1 MTAQTL
7 TSFAQRNR
15 SLAVRAGLLFVVCV
29 VVLAVV
35 EGVARHLG
43 GRSLTA
49 RLVPPRRYECV
60 RLCGAAAS
68 GTVLDAGGDWLNE
81 GKLTEIL
88 ICSRWNGSVWERP
101 TDITIRNAKLR
112 GAIRI
117 TGMGRNG
124 QGASVRASSRTEGH
138 TARAQAAAPT
148 RITISNVW
156 IEAAG
161 RIPIYLAPGVTHVT
175 VEACV
180 ITGRSRSVAFYFDAE
195 SGRNILRC
203 NTFAARVAREAVA
216 VDGSASNRIVGNV
229 LTSIPL
235 GGIYLYRNCGEGGTV
250 RHQTPN
256 GNILADNR
264 FMTRGLARRSYGIW
278 LGSRNG
284 RRSYCG
290 CDAGYPFGSS
300 LDNRD
305 FADDNT
311 VTNTIFTPMTPR
323 ALRDDGSHNRI
334 VP

>member
-1 MTAQTL
+1 
-7 TSFAQRNR
+7 
-15 SLAVRAGLLFVVCV
+15 
-29 VVLAVV
+29 
-35 EGVARHLG
+35 
-43 GRSLTA
+43 
-49 RLVPPRRYECV
+49 
-60 RLCGAAAS
+60 AAS
-68 GTVLDAGGDWLNE
+68 GTVLDAGGGWLNE
-81 GKLTEIL
+81 GKRTEIL
-88 ICSRWNGSVWERP
+88 ICSRWNGSAWERP
-101 TDITIRNAKLR
+101 ADITIRNAKLR

-124 QGASVRASSRTEGH
+124 QGAAVRASSRTEGH

-148 RITISNVW
+148 RVTISNVW
-156 IEAAG
+156 IEADG

-195 SGRNILRC
+195 SGRNTLRG

-216 VDGSASNRIVGNV
+216 VDGSAGNRIVGNV
-229 LTSIPL
+229 FTSMPL

-264 FMTRGLARRSYGIW
+264 FMTRGLARCAYGIW

-284 RRSYCG
+284 RRAYCG

-305 FADDNT
+305 FADDNI
-311 VTNTIFTPMTPR
+311 VTNNMFTPMTPR

-334 VP
+334 VL